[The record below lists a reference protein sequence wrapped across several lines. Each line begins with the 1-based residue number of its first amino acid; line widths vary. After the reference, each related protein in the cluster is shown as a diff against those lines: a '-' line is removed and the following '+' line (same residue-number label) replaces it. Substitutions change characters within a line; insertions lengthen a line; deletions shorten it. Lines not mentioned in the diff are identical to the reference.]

1 MIMTINLI
9 LFFISGIII
18 VWFFKNIQKY
28 GRLWI
33 VKGFLQIGIL
43 ILFIGGFFK
52 LFVNLPPNIFLK
64 VIFCFLYM
72 WCTVG
77 VNVNFMIPLIA
88 LLDRKI
94 ENYK

>member
-1 MIMTINLI
+1 MTISI
-9 LFFISGIII
+9 IIFFISAIILI
-18 VWFFKNIQKY
+18 WFLKNIQKY
-28 GRLWI
+28 GILWI
-33 VKGFLQIGIL
+33 AKGSLQIGIL

-52 LFVNLPPNIFLK
+52 LFVNLHPNIFLK
-64 VIFCFLYM
+64 VIFCFLYI